1 MSRNPSLGN
10 EKCEFC
16 IRSLLLWATNKMV
29 HNYYKCGIFLFLLIL
44 GQIKVKY
51 TLYAYLIF
59 VTGAREE
66 KMCHV
71 ETFQIS
77 LIDRCWDNWN
87 FSTCRVISKFSP
99 WQMWRNLKS
108 PSLIM
113 NHYQKNMCTIYGV
126 LSHFI
131 LFCRKISLFGFTLF
145 CRENVLSQFTRYCV
159 EKILATTCARGEK
172 NDKYQVWFIWSF
184 VSVYSFD
191 GCFRG
196 GRNRI
201 YSR

>member
-1 MSRNPSLGN
+1 MSQTSKGLLIQEGCTSGKGKRNRVIKTETDTDAQWVDWMSRNPSLGN

-44 GQIKVKY
+44 GQIKVKH

-59 VTGAREE
+59 VTDAREE

-77 LIDRCWDNWN
+77 LVDRCWDNWN

-113 NHYQKNMCTIYGV
+113 NHYQQKYVYNIWCFVAFYTV
-126 LSHFI
+126 LSQNQFFGFM
-131 LFCRKISLFGFTLF
+131 LFCR
-145 CRENVLSQFTRYCV
+145 
-159 EKILATTCARGEK
+159 
-172 NDKYQVWFIWSF
+172 
-184 VSVYSFD
+184 
-191 GCFRG
+191 
-196 GRNRI
+196 
-201 YSR
+201 